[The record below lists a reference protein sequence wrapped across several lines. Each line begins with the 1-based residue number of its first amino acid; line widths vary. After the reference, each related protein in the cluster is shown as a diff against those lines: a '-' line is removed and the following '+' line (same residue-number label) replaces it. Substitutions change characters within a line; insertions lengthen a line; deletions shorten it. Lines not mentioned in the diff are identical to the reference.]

1 MDHTL
6 ATDLARLP
14 ELLEATRRAAA
25 DALEALDAR
34 PVVPP
39 AGPPRAPEPLP
50 THAAGAESALTA
62 FAERWAPRL
71 SASAGPRYLGFVTG
85 GATPAALAG
94 DWLTAVH
101 DQNSNSAMDG
111 AGQDLERET
120 VTWLR
125 DLFGLTDAHTGTFV
139 SGATMSNTTGL
150 AIAREWLGERLG
162 VSPSEDG
169 AAALGPVRVLSGAPH
184 SSIAKALSV
193 LGLGRSSLVPV
204 PTRARRAGRRAPRL
218 PCPGRAA
225 PPSAPPP
232 TPPGRPPLDP
242 AALDRA
248 LADTPGPAV
257 VVANAGTVNTVD
269 FDDLRAIAALRE
281 RHAFWLHTD
290 AAFGAF
296 AALSPDH
303 AHLVDGLDAS
313 DSVCV
318 DLHKWL
324 NVPYDSAV
332 QFTRRQ
338 DLQARVFQN
347 SAAYL
352 GPLGDHPD
360 LVHLT
365 PENSHRLRALAA
377 WFTLRA
383 YGREG
388 HREIVE
394 RDIACARALGAALE
408 RDPAFRLL
416 APVRLNV
423 VCFTLAD
430 DPTPARLAALREAA
444 QGEVFVTPT
453 VYAGTPGLRAAFSN
467 WRTTQADV
475 RRAAQALR
483 TAAKGTV

>member
-1 MDHTL
+1 MDPTLAADLADLPALLAATHRTAATTL
-6 ATDLARLP
+6 ATLA
-14 ELLEATRRAAA
+14 E
-25 DALEALDAR
+25 R

-39 AGPPRAPEPLP
+39 PPNPAPATATATPTPLP
-50 THAAGAESALTA
+50 NLGTGLADTLTA
-62 FAERWAPRL
+62 FQERWAPRF

-94 DWLTAVH
+94 DWLTATH
-101 DQNSNSAMDG
+101 DQNSNSALDP

-120 VTWLR
+120 TTWLR

-150 AIAREWLGERLG
+150 AIAREWLGERAG
-162 VSPSEDG
+162 VSPAEDG

-184 SSIAKALSV
+184 SSIAKALAV
-193 LGLGRSSLVPV
+193 LGLGRSALVTV
-204 PTRARRAGRRAPRL
+204 PTL
-218 PCPGRAA
+218 PGREAV
-225 PPSAPPP
+225 
-232 TPPGRPPLDP
+232 DP
-242 AALDRA
+242 AALERA
-248 LADTPGPAV
+248 LADAPGPCV

-269 FDDLRAIAALRE
+269 FDDLRAVAALRE
-281 RHAFWLHTD
+281 RHDFWLHTD

-296 AALSPDH
+296 AALSPEH
-303 AHLVDGLDAS
+303 AHLTDGLDAA
-313 DSVCV
+313 DSVTV

-332 QFTRRQ
+332 LFTRRR

-347 SAAYL
+347 AAAYL
-352 GPLGDHPD
+352 GPLGDEPD

-383 YGREG
+383 YGRQG

-394 RDIACARALGAALE
+394 RDISCARELGAELDA
-408 RDPAFRLL
+408 DPAFTLL

-423 VCFTLAD
+423 VCFTLAT
-430 DPTPARLAALREAA
+430 DPTPARLTALREAA
-444 QGEVFVTPT
+444 NGEVFVTPT
-453 VYAGTPGLRAAFSN
+453 VHAGTPALRAAFSN
-467 WRTTQADV
+467 WRTTSADV
-475 RRAAQALR
+475 HRAARALRRAAEGIA
-483 TAAKGTV
+483 

>member
-1 MDHTL
+1 MDRTL
-6 ATDLARLP
+6 AADLARLP
-14 ELLEATRRAAA
+14 DL
-25 DALEALDAR
+25 LDAARRTAAETLAALGER

-39 AGPPRAPEPLP
+39 PAGPPAPEPLP
-50 THAAGAESALTA
+50 ERGTGAEAALAA
-62 FAERWAPRL
+62 FADRWAPRL
-71 SASAGPRYLGFVTG
+71 SGSAGPRYLGFVTG

-94 DWLTAVH
+94 DWLTAAH
-101 DQNSNSAMDG
+101 DQNSNSALDG

-120 VTWLR
+120 VGWLR
-125 DLFGLTDAHTGTFV
+125 ELFALGPAHSGTFV

-162 VSPSEDG
+162 VSPAEDG

-193 LGLGRSSLVPV
+193 LGLGRARLVPV
-204 PTRARRAGRRAPRL
+204 PTL
-218 PCPGRAA
+218 PGREAV
-225 PPSAPPP
+225 
-232 TPPGRPPLDP
+232 DP

-269 FDDLRAIAALRE
+269 FDDLRAVAALKD
-281 RHAFWLHTD
+281 RHDFWLHTD

-296 AALSPDH
+296 AALSPRH
-303 AHLVDGLDAS
+303 AHLIDGLDAS

-332 QFTRRQ
+332 QFTRRP

-347 SAAYL
+347 AAAYL
-352 GPLGDHPD
+352 GPLGDTPD

-394 RDIACARALGAALE
+394 RDVDCARALGAALD

-423 VCFTLAD
+423 VCFTLAE
-430 DPTPARLAALREAA
+430 DPSPARLTALREAA
-444 QGEVFVTPT
+444 AAEVFVTPT
-453 VYAGTPGLRAAFSN
+453 VYAGTPALRAAFSN
-467 WRTTQADV
+467 WRTTEADV
-475 RRAAQALR
+475 DRAARALRAAALR
-483 TAAKGTV
+483 TAKGSA

>member
-1 MDHTL
+1 MDRTL
-6 ATDLARLP
+6 AADLARLP
-14 ELLEATRRAAA
+14 ELLDATRRAAA
-25 DALEALDAR
+25 DALATLDAR

-39 AGPPRAPEPLP
+39 PPGEYAPELLP
-50 THAAGAESALTA
+50 ELGAGTDAALAA
-62 FAERWAPRL
+62 FQRRWAPRL

-94 DWLTAVH
+94 DWLTAAH
-101 DQNSNSAMDG
+101 DQNSNSALDG

-120 VTWLR
+120 VGWLR
-125 DLFGLTDAHTGTFV
+125 DLFGLSAAHTGTFV
-139 SGATMSNTTGL
+139 SGATMSNTAGL
-150 AIAREWLGERLG
+150 AIAREWLGERAG
-162 VSPSEDG
+162 VSPAEDG

-193 LGLGRSSLVPV
+193 LGLGRNSLVPV
-204 PTRARRAGRRAPRL
+204 PTL
-218 PCPGRAA
+218 PGREAV
-225 PPSAPPP
+225 
-232 TPPGRPPLDP
+232 DP

-248 LADTPGPAV
+248 LADTRGPAV

-269 FDDLRAIAALRE
+269 FDDLRAVAALKD
-281 RHAFWLHTD
+281 RHDFWLHTD

-296 AALSPDH
+296 AALSPEH
-303 AHLVDGLDAS
+303 AHLVAGLDAS
-313 DSVCV
+313 DSLCV

-394 RDIACARALGAALE
+394 RDVACARALGEDLGQGAE
-408 RDPAFRLL
+408 FTVL

-430 DPTPARLAALREAA
+430 DPTPARLTALREAA
-444 QGEVFVTPT
+444 AGDVFVTPT
-453 VYAGTPGLRAAFSN
+453 VYAGTPALRAAFSN
-467 WRTTQADV
+467 WRTTRADV

-483 TAAKGTV
+483 TAARELK

>member
-1 MDHTL
+1 MDPTLAADLADLPALLDATHRAAAATL
-6 ATDLARLP
+6 ATLA
-14 ELLEATRRAAA
+14 E
-25 DALEALDAR
+25 R

-39 AGPPRAPEPLP
+39 PAPPEAPAPLLP
-50 THAAGAESALTA
+50 DLGTGLADTLTA
-62 FAERWAPRL
+62 FQEHWAPRF

-94 DWLTAVH
+94 DWLTAAH
-101 DQNSNSAMDG
+101 DQNSNSALDP

-120 VTWLR
+120 TAWLR

-150 AIAREWLGERLG
+150 AIAREWLGERAG
-162 VSPSEDG
+162 VSPAEDG

-184 SSIAKALSV
+184 SSIAKALAV
-193 LGLGRSSLVPV
+193 LGLGRAALVTV
-204 PTRARRAGRRAPRL
+204 PTL
-218 PCPGRAA
+218 PGREAV
-225 PPSAPPP
+225 
-232 TPPGRPPLDP
+232 DP
-242 AALDRA
+242 AALERA
-248 LADTPGPAV
+248 LADAPGPCV

-269 FDDLRAIAALRE
+269 FDDLRAVAALRE
-281 RHAFWLHTD
+281 RHDFWLHTD

-296 AALSPDH
+296 AALSPEH
-303 AHLVDGLDAS
+303 AHLTDGLDAA
-313 DSVCV
+313 DSVTV

-332 QFTRRQ
+332 LFTRRR

-347 SAAYL
+347 AAAYL
-352 GPLGDHPD
+352 GPLGDQPD

-383 YGREG
+383 YGRQG

-394 RDIACARALGAALE
+394 RDISCARELGAELDG
-408 RDPAFRLL
+408 DPAFTLL

-423 VCFTLAD
+423 VCFTLAA
-430 DPTPARLAALREAA
+430 DPTPARLTALREAA
-444 QGEVFVTPT
+444 NGEVFVTPT
-453 VYAGTPGLRAAFSN
+453 VYAGTPALRAAFSN
-467 WRTTQADV
+467 WRTTSADV
-475 RRAAQALR
+475 HRAVRALRRAAEG
-483 TAAKGTV
+483 TA

>member
-1 MDHTL
+1 MPDWTASGGGSAHSVPPMDRTL
-6 ATDLARLP
+6 AADLARLP
-14 ELLEATRRAAA
+14 ELLDVTRRAAA
-25 DALEALDAR
+25 DALATLDAR

-39 AGPPRAPEPLP
+39 AAATPHDPEPLP
-50 THAAGAESALTA
+50 EHGAGTEQALAA
-62 FAERWAPRL
+62 FRDRWEPRL

-94 DWLTAVH
+94 DWLTAAH
-101 DQNSNSAMDG
+101 DQNSNSALDG

-120 VTWLR
+120 VGWLR
-125 DLFGLTDAHTGTFV
+125 ELFHLTPAHTGTFV

-162 VSPSEDG
+162 VSPAEDG

-193 LGLGRSSLVPV
+193 LGLGRNSLVRV
-204 PTRARRAGRRAPRL
+204 PTL
-218 PCPGRAA
+218 PGREAV
-225 PPSAPPP
+225 
-232 TPPGRPPLDP
+232 DP

-269 FDDLRAIAALRE
+269 FDDLRAVAALRQ
-281 RHAFWLHTD
+281 RHDFWLHTD

-332 QFTRRQ
+332 QFTRRR

-352 GPLGDHPD
+352 GPLGDDPD

-383 YGREG
+383 YGRQG

-394 RDIACARALGAALE
+394 RDIACARALGERLS

-416 APVRLNV
+416 SPVLLNV

-430 DPTPARLAALREAA
+430 DPTPARVAAVREAA
-444 QGEVFVTPT
+444 GAEVFVTPT
-453 VYAGTPGLRAAFSN
+453 VHAGTPALRAAFSN

-475 RRAAQALR
+475 DRAAQALS
-483 TAAKGTV
+483 TAAREIA

>member
-1 MDHTL
+1 MDRTL
-6 ATDLARLP
+6 AADLARLP
-14 ELLEATRRAAA
+14 ELLDATRAAA
-25 DALEALDAR
+25 AEALATLAAR

-39 AGPPRAPEPLP
+39 AGEPHAPEPLP
-50 THAAGAESALTA
+50 EHATGTEAALAA
-62 FAERWAPRL
+62 FRDRWEPRL

-94 DWLTAVH
+94 DWLTAAH
-101 DQNSNSAMDG
+101 DQNSNSALDG
-111 AGQDLERET
+111 GGQDLERET
-120 VTWLR
+120 VGWLR
-125 DLFGLTDAHTGTFV
+125 ELFGLSAAHSGTFV

-162 VSPSEDG
+162 VRPAEDG

-184 SSIAKALSV
+184 SSIAKALAV
-193 LGLGRSSLVPV
+193 LGLGRNSLVNV
-204 PTRARRAGRRAPRL
+204 PTL
-218 PCPGRAA
+218 PGREAV
-225 PPSAPPP
+225 
-232 TPPGRPPLDP
+232 DP
-242 AALDRA
+242 AALERA

-281 RHAFWLHTD
+281 RHDFWLHTD

-296 AALSPDH
+296 AALSPEH
-303 AHLVDGLDAS
+303 AHLADGLDAS
-313 DSVCV
+313 DSLCI

-332 QFTRRQ
+332 QFTRRR

-383 YGREG
+383 YGRQG

-394 RDIACARALGAALE
+394 RDIACARALGTALE
-408 RDPAFRLL
+408 ADPALTLL

-423 VCFTLAD
+423 VCFTLAQA
-430 DPTPARLAALREAA
+430 PTPERVAALREAVA
-444 QGEVFVTPT
+444 AEVFVTPT
-453 VYAGTPGLRAAFSN
+453 VYGGTAGLRAAFSN
-467 WRTTQADV
+467 WRTTHDDV
-475 RRAAQALR
+475 RRAAQALG
-483 TAAKGTV
+483 AAAREIA

>member
-1 MDHTL
+1 MDRTL
-6 ATDLARLP
+6 AADLARLP
-14 ELLEATRRAAA
+14 DLLDITRRAAA
-25 DALEALDAR
+25 DALSALDAR

-39 AGPPRAPEPLP
+39 AGKPDGLEPLP
-50 THAAGAESALTA
+50 EHGAGTEAALAA
-62 FAERWAPRL
+62 FQDRWEPRL

-94 DWLTAVH
+94 DWLTAAY
-101 DQNSNSAMDG
+101 DQNSNSALDG

-120 VTWLR
+120 VGWLR
-125 DLFGLTDAHTGTFV
+125 ELFHLSDAHTGTFV

-162 VSPSEDG
+162 VAPAEDG
-169 AAALGPVRVLSGAPH
+169 VAALGPVRVLSGAPH

-193 LGLGRSSLVPV
+193 LGLGRGSLVKV
-204 PTRARRAGRRAPRL
+204 PTL
-218 PCPGRAA
+218 PGREAV
-225 PPSAPPP
+225 
-232 TPPGRPPLDP
+232 DP
-242 AALDRA
+242 AALERA
-248 LADTPGPAV
+248 LTDTPGPAV

-269 FDDLRAIAALRE
+269 FDDLRAVASLRE
-281 RHAFWLHTD
+281 RHDFWLHTD

-303 AHLVDGLDAS
+303 AHLADGLDAS
-313 DSVCV
+313 DSLCV

-347 SAAYL
+347 AAAYL
-352 GPLGDHPD
+352 GPLGDFPD

-383 YGREG
+383 YGRQG

-394 RDIACARALGAALE
+394 RDIACARALGEHLSQDAA
-408 RDPAFRLL
+408 FTLL

-423 VCFTLAD
+423 VCFTLAA
-430 DPTPARLAALREAA
+430 DPTQARLAALREAVA
-444 QGEVFVTPT
+444 DEVFVTPT
-453 VYAGTPGLRAAFSN
+453 VYGGTPALRAAFSN

-475 RRAAQALR
+475 HRVAQTLKAAAR
-483 TAAKGTV
+483 EIA

>member
-1 MDHTL
+1 MDRTL
-6 ATDLARLP
+6 AADLARLP
-14 ELLEATRRAAA
+14 ELLDATRRAAA
-25 DALEALDAR
+25 DALATLDTR
-34 PVVPP
+34 PVVVPGATPP
-39 AGPPRAPEPLP
+39 PEPLP
-50 THAAGAESALTA
+50 DHGVGADAALAA
-62 FAERWAPRL
+62 FRDRWEPRL
-71 SASAGPRYLGFVTG
+71 SATAGPRYLGFVTG

-94 DWLTAVH
+94 DWLTAAH
-101 DQNSNSAMDG
+101 DQNSNSALDG

-120 VTWLR
+120 VGWLR
-125 DLFGLTDAHTGTFV
+125 ELFGISDAHSGTFV

-162 VSPSEDG
+162 VRVAEDG
-169 AAALGPVRVLSGAPH
+169 AAALGRVRVLSGAPH
-184 SSIAKALSV
+184 SSIAKALAV
-193 LGLGRSSLVPV
+193 LGLGRAGLVPV
-204 PTRARRAGRRAPRL
+204 PTL
-218 PCPGRAA
+218 PGREAV
-225 PPSAPPP
+225 
-232 TPPGRPPLDP
+232 DP

-269 FDDLRAIAALRE
+269 FDDLRAVAALKR
-281 RHAFWLHTD
+281 RHDFWLHTD

-296 AALSPDH
+296 AALSPEH
-303 AHLVDGLDAS
+303 AHLAAGLDAS
-313 DSVCV
+313 DSLCV

-347 SAAYL
+347 AAAYL
-352 GPLGDHPD
+352 GPLGSHPD

-383 YGREG
+383 YGRQG

-394 RDIACARALGAALE
+394 RDIACARALGAELDA
-408 RDPAFRLL
+408 DPAFRLL

-423 VCFTLAD
+423 VCFTLAE
-430 DPTPARLAALREAA
+430 DPTPARLTALREAA
-444 QGEVFVTPT
+444 GAEVFVTPT
-453 VYAGTPGLRAAFSN
+453 VLAGTPALRAAFSN

-475 RRAAQALR
+475 RRAAEALR
-483 TAAKGTV
+483 TAAREIA

>member
-1 MDHTL
+1 MDRTL
-6 ATDLARLP
+6 ADDLARLP
-14 ELLEATRRAAA
+14 ELLDATRRAAA
-25 DALEALDAR
+25 ATLAGLDAR
-34 PVVPP
+34 PVVVPP
-39 AGPPRAPEPLP
+39 VDSLPDPEPLP
-50 THAAGAESALTA
+50 EHGTGTEAALAAFES
-62 FAERWAPRL
+62 RWAPRL

-94 DWLTAVH
+94 DWLTATH
-101 DQNSNSAMDG
+101 DQNSNSALDG

-125 DLFGLTDAHTGTFV
+125 DLFGLSAAHTGTFV

-162 VSPSEDG
+162 VSPAEDG

-193 LGLGRSSLVPV
+193 LGLGRGSLVAV
-204 PTRARRAGRRAPRL
+204 PTL
-218 PCPGRAA
+218 PGREAV
-225 PPSAPPP
+225 
-232 TPPGRPPLDP
+232 DP

-269 FDDLRAIAALRE
+269 FDDLPAIAALRE
-281 RHAFWLHTD
+281 RHDFWLHTD

-303 AHLVDGLDAS
+303 AHLTAGLDAS
-313 DSVCV
+313 DSLCV

-383 YGREG
+383 YGRTG

-394 RDIACARALGAALE
+394 RDIACAHALGAALE
-408 RDPAFRLL
+408 RDPALRLL

-423 VCFTLAD
+423 VCFTLTER
-430 DPTPARLAALREAA
+430 PTAERLTALRRAVEAD
-444 QGEVFVTPT
+444 VFLTPT
-453 VYAGTPGLRAAFSN
+453 VYAGTPALRAAFSN
-467 WRTTQADV
+467 WRTTRADAHRV
-475 RRAAQALR
+475 AETLS
-483 TAAKGTV
+483 TAAKELT

>member
-1 MDHTL
+1 MDRTL
-6 ATDLARLP
+6 AADLARLP
-14 ELLEATRRAAA
+14 ELLDATRAAAA
-25 DALEALDAR
+25 DALATLDAR

-39 AGPPRAPEPLP
+39 VPPVPPAGEAHAPEGLP
-50 THAAGAESALTA
+50 EHATGTDAALAA
-62 FAERWAPRL
+62 FRDRWEPRL

-101 DQNSNSAMDG
+101 DQNSNSALDG
-111 AGQDLERET
+111 GGQDLEREA
-120 VTWLR
+120 VGWLR
-125 DLFGLTDAHTGTFV
+125 DLFGLSAAHSGTFV

-162 VSPSEDG
+162 VSPAEDG

-193 LGLGRSSLVPV
+193 LGLGRNSLVRV
-204 PTRARRAGRRAPRL
+204 PTLQGREAV
-218 PCPGRAA
+218 
-225 PPSAPPP
+225 
-232 TPPGRPPLDP
+232 DP
-242 AALDRA
+242 AALERA

-269 FDDLRAIAALRE
+269 FDDLRAIRALRE
-281 RHAFWLHTD
+281 RHDFWLHTD

-296 AALSPDH
+296 AALSPEH

-332 QFTRRQ
+332 QFTRRR

-352 GPLGDHPD
+352 GPLGEHPD

-383 YGREG
+383 YGRQG

-394 RDIACARALGAALE
+394 RDIACARALGAAVAE
-408 RDPAFRLL
+408 DPALTLL

-423 VCFTLAD
+423 VCFTLAEA
-430 DPTPARLAALREAA
+430 PTPERLTALREAA
-444 QGEVFVTPT
+444 AGEVFVTPT
-453 VYAGTPGLRAAFSN
+453 VYEGTAGLRAAFSN

-475 RRAAQALR
+475 RRAAEALG
-483 TAAKGTV
+483 AAAREIA

>member
-1 MDHTL
+1 MDRTL
-6 ATDLARLP
+6 AADLARLP
-14 ELLEATRRAAA
+14 ELLDTTRRAAA
-25 DALEALDAR
+25 DALATLDAR
-34 PVVPP
+34 AVVPP
-39 AGPPRAPEPLP
+39 SGKPYDPEPLP
-50 THAAGAESALTA
+50 EHGAGTDAALAA
-62 FAERWAPRL
+62 FRDRWEPRL

-101 DQNSNSAMDG
+101 DQNSNSALDG

-120 VTWLR
+120 VGWLR
-125 DLFGLTDAHTGTFV
+125 ELFHLGPAHTGTFV

-162 VSPSEDG
+162 VSPSDDG
-169 AAALGPVRVLSGAPH
+169 VAALGPVRVLSGAPH

-204 PTRARRAGRRAPRL
+204 PTL
-218 PCPGRAA
+218 PGREAV
-225 PPSAPPP
+225 
-232 TPPGRPPLDP
+232 DP

-269 FDDLRAIAALRE
+269 FDDLRAIAALRR
-281 RHAFWLHTD
+281 RHDFWLHTD

-296 AALSPDH
+296 AALSPEH
-303 AHLVDGLDAS
+303 AHLADGLDAS
-313 DSVCV
+313 DSLCV

-332 QFTRRQ
+332 QFTRRR

-383 YGREG
+383 YGRQG

-394 RDIACARALGAALE
+394 RDIACARALGEHLSQ
-408 RDPAFRLL
+408 DPAFTLL

-423 VCFTLAD
+423 VCFTLAEA
-430 DPTPARLAALREAA
+430 PTQARLNALREAA
-444 QGEVFVTPT
+444 AGEVFVTPT
-453 VYAGTPGLRAAFSN
+453 VYAGTPALRAAFSN
-467 WRTTQADV
+467 WRTTGADV
-475 RRAAQALR
+475 RRAAEALR
-483 TAAKGTV
+483 KAARETA

>member
-1 MDHTL
+1 MDAPL
-6 ATDLARLP
+6 AADLAALP
-14 ELLEATRRAAA
+14 ALLDATRRAAA
-25 DALEALDAR
+25 DALAALDAR
-34 PVVPP
+34 PVVPAP
-39 AGPPRAPEPLP
+39 ADAAPPAPEPLP
-50 THAAGAESALTA
+50 EHGTGTEAALAA
-62 FAERWAPRL
+62 FQSRWAPRF

-94 DWLTAVH
+94 DWLTAAH
-101 DQNSNSAMDG
+101 DQNSNSAFDG
-111 AGQDLERET
+111 AGQHLERET
-120 VTWLR
+120 TGWLR
-125 DLFGLTDAHTGTFV
+125 GLFGLSDAHTGTFV
-139 SGATMSNTTGL
+139 SGATMSNTVGL

-162 VSPSEDG
+162 VSPAEDG

-193 LGLGRSSLVPV
+193 LGLGRRSLVRV
-204 PTRARRAGRRAPRL
+204 PTL
-218 PCPGRAA
+218 PGREAV
-225 PPSAPPP
+225 
-232 TPPGRPPLDP
+232 DP

-269 FDDLRAIAALRE
+269 FDDLPALAALRE
-281 RHAFWLHTD
+281 RHSFWLHTD

-303 AHLVDGLDAS
+303 AHLTAGLDAS

-332 QFTRRQ
+332 QFTRRR
-338 DLQARVFQN
+338 DLQARIFAN
-347 SAAYL
+347 AAAYL
-352 GPLGDHPD
+352 GPLGPEPD

-383 YGREG
+383 YGRAG
-388 HREIVE
+388 YREIVE
-394 RDIACARALGAALE
+394 RDVDCARALGAELE
-408 RDPAFRLL
+408 RDPLLRLL

-423 VCFTLAD
+423 VCFTLAA
-430 DPTPARLAALREAA
+430 DPTPERLAALREAA
-444 QGEVFVTPT
+444 GAEVFVTPT
-453 VYAGTPGLRAAFSN
+453 VYGGTPALRAAFSN
-467 WRTTQADV
+467 WRTTRADV
-475 RRAAQALR
+475 SRAAGALR
-483 TAAKGTV
+483 TAAKGIA

>member
-1 MDHTL
+1 MHPTL
-6 ATDLARLP
+6 AADLARLP
-14 ELLEATRRAAA
+14 ALLDAARHAAT
-25 DALEALDAR
+25 EALTALDTR
-34 PVVPP
+34 PVIPTTTP
-39 AGPPRAPEPLP
+39 LTPEPLP
-50 THAAGAESALTA
+50 DHGSGAEATLAA
-62 FAERWAPRL
+62 FRHRWAPRL

-85 GATPAALAG
+85 GATPAALVG
-94 DWLTAVH
+94 DWLTAAH
-101 DQNSNSAMDG
+101 DQNSNSALDG

-125 DLFGLTDAHTGTFV
+125 DLFGLTPAHTGTFV
-139 SGATMSNTTGL
+139 SGATMSNTAGL
-150 AIAREWLGERLG
+150 AIAREWLGEKAG
-162 VSPSEDG
+162 VSPSDDG

-184 SSIAKALSV
+184 SSIAKALSL
-193 LGLGRSSLVPV
+193 LGLGRNALVTV
-204 PTRARRAGRRAPRL
+204 PTL
-218 PCPGRAA
+218 PGREAV
-225 PPSAPPP
+225 
-232 TPPGRPPLDP
+232 DP

-269 FDDLRAIAALRE
+269 FDDLRAVAALKT
-281 RHAFWLHTD
+281 RHDFWLHTD

-303 AHLVDGLDAS
+303 AHLTAGLDAS

-332 QFTRRQ
+332 QFTRRS

-347 SAAYL
+347 AAAYL

-383 YGREG
+383 YGRQG

-394 RDIACARALGAALE
+394 RDIACARALGAELSE
-408 RDPAFRLL
+408 DHAFTIL

-430 DPTPARLAALREAA
+430 APTPARLAALRESVR
-444 QGEVFVTPT
+444 QEVFVTPT
-453 VYAGTPGLRAAFSN
+453 VHGGTPALRAAFSN
-467 WRTTQADV
+467 WRTTGADV

-483 TAAKGTV
+483 TAARELT

>member
-1 MDHTL
+1 MDRTL
-6 ATDLARLP
+6 AADLARLP
-14 ELLEATRRAAA
+14 ELLDATRAAA
-25 DALEALDAR
+25 AATLTALEAR

-39 AGPPRAPEPLP
+39 RGSGPAAPEPLP
-50 THAAGAESALTA
+50 ERGTGTEEALAA
-62 FAERWAPRL
+62 FAGRWAPRL

-101 DQNSNSAMDG
+101 DQNSNSDLDG
-111 AGQDLERET
+111 GGQDLERET
-120 VTWLR
+120 VGWLR
-125 DLFGLTDAHTGTFV
+125 ELFGLSDAHTGTFV

-193 LGLGRSSLVPV
+193 LGLGRRALVPV
-204 PTRARRAGRRAPRL
+204 PTL
-218 PCPGRAA
+218 PGREAV
-225 PPSAPPP
+225 
-232 TPPGRPPLDP
+232 DP
-242 AALDRA
+242 AALERA
-248 LADTPGPAV
+248 LAAEPGRPAV

-281 RHAFWLHTD
+281 RHDFWLHTD

-296 AALSPDH
+296 AALSPEH
-303 AHLVDGLDAS
+303 AHLTAGLDAS

-332 QFTRRQ
+332 QFTRRR

-347 SAAYL
+347 AAAYL

-394 RDIACARALGAALE
+394 RDVACARSLGESLSG
-408 RDPAFRLL
+408 DPSFTVL
-416 APVRLNV
+416 APVRMNV
-423 VCFTLAD
+423 VCFTLAEA
-430 DPTPARLAALREAA
+430 PTAARLTALREAV
-444 QGEVFVTPT
+444 GSEVFLTPT
-453 VYAGTPGLRAAFSN
+453 VYAGTPALRAAFSN
-467 WRTTQADV
+467 WRTTQADMRRVV
-475 RRAAQALR
+475 RALQ
-483 TAAKGTV
+483 TAAKELG

>member
-1 MDHTL
+1 MDRTL
-6 ATDLARLP
+6 AADLARLP
-14 ELLEATRRAAA
+14 ELLDVTRRAAA
-25 DALEALDAR
+25 DALATLDAR

-39 AGPPRAPEPLP
+39 AAATPHDPEPLP
-50 THAAGAESALTA
+50 EHGAGTEQALAA
-62 FAERWAPRL
+62 FRDRWEPRL

-94 DWLTAVH
+94 DWLTAAH
-101 DQNSNSAMDG
+101 DQNSNSALDG

-120 VTWLR
+120 VGWLR
-125 DLFGLTDAHTGTFV
+125 ELFHLTPAHTGTFV

-162 VSPSEDG
+162 VSPAEDG

-193 LGLGRSSLVPV
+193 LGLGRNSLVRV
-204 PTRARRAGRRAPRL
+204 PTL
-218 PCPGRAA
+218 PGREAV
-225 PPSAPPP
+225 
-232 TPPGRPPLDP
+232 DP

-269 FDDLRAIAALRE
+269 FDDLRAVAALRQ
-281 RHAFWLHTD
+281 RHDFWLHTD

-332 QFTRRQ
+332 QFTRRR

-352 GPLGDHPD
+352 GPLGDDPD

-383 YGREG
+383 YGRQG

-394 RDIACARALGAALE
+394 RDIACARALGERLS

-416 APVRLNV
+416 SPVLLNV

-430 DPTPARLAALREAA
+430 DPTPARVAAVREAA
-444 QGEVFVTPT
+444 GAEVFVTPT
-453 VYAGTPGLRAAFSN
+453 VHAGTPALRAAFSN

-475 RRAAQALR
+475 DRAAQALS
-483 TAAKGTV
+483 TAAREIA